1 MTHEY
6 LNYNGL
12 ALYNRLIH
20 DELDALKNIY
30 AALQSKI
37 VVAEELPR
45 TGQLNTIYRIAGTNS
60 YKDYMW
66 NGVKFIQL
74 AEYDNA
80 IDDVPMEDSN
90 NLVKSGG
97 VYSSVQTISE
107 ALEELREI
115 VERFYQ
121 LDLVPTK
128 DSKNAVESGGIYD
141 FVMANSGA
149 FDVSS
154 YNNGKKYADIEEAFE
169 DIPEDVK
176 HGGMSICFINSETLK
191 YEQWRNTSDEFSL
204 QTEDWQGVDGT
215 PTEGSNN
222 LITSGGVKQALDNV
236 EPDMYHVVLTQAEY
250 DSLPVKRDDTIY
262 LIVPPQSTWVFGD
275 PFPVVLA

>member
-20 DELDALKNIY
+20 DELDTLRSLY
-30 AALQSKI
+30 AALTQSKI
-37 VVAEELPR
+37 IVAEELPR
-45 TGQLNTIYRIAGTNS
+45 TGVFNTIYRIAGTNS

-66 NGVKFIQL
+66 NGAKFIQM

-80 IDDVPMEDSN
+80 IDDVPTENSN

-97 VYSSVQTISE
+97 VYGFVKANSS
-107 ALEELREI
+107 A
-115 VERFYQ
+115 
-121 LDLVPTK
+121 
-128 DSKNAVESGGIYD
+128 
-141 FVMANSGA
+141 SGA
-149 FDVSS
+149 FDISS
-154 YNNGKKYADIEEAFE
+154 YNNGKTYNGIEEAFE
-169 DIPEDVK
+169 DMPEDVK

-191 YEQWRNTSDEFSL
+191 YEQWRNTSPNFSL
-204 QTEDWQGVDGT
+204 EVEDWQGVDDT
-215 PTEGSNN
+215 PIDGSNN

-262 LIVPPQSTWVFGD
+262 LIVPPPSTWVFGD